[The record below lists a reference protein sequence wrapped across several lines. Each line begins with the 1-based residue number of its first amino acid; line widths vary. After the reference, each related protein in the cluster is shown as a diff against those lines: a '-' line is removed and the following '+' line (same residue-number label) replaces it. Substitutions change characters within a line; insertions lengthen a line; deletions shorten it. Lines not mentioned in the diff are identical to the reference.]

1 MASWRWWRRATAPD
15 GELAAL
21 RQEVERLTQE
31 NMRLRL
37 EQQRP
42 RNLSAVADL
51 LRAAVEQPAETD
63 ALEARDEAHH
73 VAARTEATR
82 RAVVDV
88 LDGLVVAAGQLQR
101 QLTEDV
107 ALTEIDRRVVER
119 RAPRNRGDGFPLTL
133 VQNVAGDEGP
143 TGDEGLAG
151 NREPV
156 AAEAARS

>member
-1 MASWRWWRRATAPD
+1 MASWRWWRRAAAPD

-42 RNLSAVADL
+42 RNLSAVTDL
-51 LRAAVEQPAETD
+51 LRAAVEQPAEAD

-88 LDGLVVAAGQLQR
+88 LHGLVVAAGQLQR

-119 RAPRNRGDGFPLTL
+119 RGPRQRGEGFPLTL
-133 VQNVAGDEGP
+133 VQDVAGDRDPAGDLGP
-143 TGDEGLAG
+143 AGDL
-151 NREPV
+151 EPV
-156 AAEAARS
+156 PAEAARS

>member
-1 MASWRWWRRATAPD
+1 MASWRWWRRAAAPD

-42 RNLSAVADL
+42 RHLSAVADP
-51 LRAAVEQPAETD
+51 LRAAVEQPARAD
-63 ALEARDEAHH
+63 ALEARDEAQH

-101 QLTEDV
+101 QLTQDV
-107 ALTEIDRRVVER
+107 ASSEVDRRVTDR
-119 RAPRNRGDGFPLTL
+119 RSPRPRTEGFPLTL
-133 VQNVAGDEGP
+133 VQDLPGGSGP
-143 TGDEGLAG
+143 V
-151 NREPV
+151 P
-156 AAEAARS
+156 AEAAGS